1 MKIATSKKLVLLTKS
16 WLLLF
21 AAFLFTG
28 SVFADTTLRKIGN
41 SWYSSDGRSYNKIGN
56 SVYGSDGSS
65 ANRIGNTWYIR
76 PPYSTS
82 PYGGTPPYN
91 PYE

>member
-1 MKIATSKKLVLLTKS
+1 MKIATSKKLVLI
-16 WLLLF
+16 

-28 SVFADTTLRKIGN
+28 SAFADTTLNQIGN
-41 SWYSSDGRSYNKIGN
+41 SWYSSDGRIYNKIGN
-56 SVYGSDGSS
+56 SVYGNDGSS